1 MINEPV
7 VKLRRTPAQQGQRDV
22 FLMAARAV
30 RAHINEIILNAEKD
44 KWSDVEYLLQ
54 FMGDANNKLK
64 DILPTD
70 RAEPQGD

>member
-7 VKLRRTPAQQGQRDV
+7 IKLRRTPEQQGQRDV

-30 RAHINEIILNAEKD
+30 RVWINEVILNAEKD

-70 RAEPQGD
+70 RAEPRGE

>member
-7 VKLRRTPAQQGQRDV
+7 VKLRRTPARQGQRDV
-22 FLMAARAV
+22 FLMVARAV